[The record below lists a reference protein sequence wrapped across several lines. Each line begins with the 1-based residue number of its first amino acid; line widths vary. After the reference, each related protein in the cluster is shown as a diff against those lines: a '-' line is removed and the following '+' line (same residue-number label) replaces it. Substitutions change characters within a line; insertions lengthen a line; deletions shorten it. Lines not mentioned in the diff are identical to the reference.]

1 MQMMWGRL
9 VGRSLGPVH
18 ANGHC
23 SGEDA
28 ILHLRPRLSECLSGT
43 WGDAVQMSQLQASI
57 WLKLVAVEIKKR
69 SLVDLKRNQRGRVM
83 SGAWGQEQAHRY
95 FPRR

>member
-1 MQMMWGRL
+1 
-9 VGRSLGPVH
+9 
-18 ANGHC
+18 
-23 SGEDA
+23 
-28 ILHLRPRLSECLSGT
+28 
-43 WGDAVQMSQLQASI
+43 MSQLQASI